1 MKLLWKAAKKRKSAS
16 GIINTNEQSN
26 CFHLKSISLN
36 SKGFVL
42 LETLIGMSVLMLSV
56 SLISFSI
63 GQFQTIR
70 AQTFQDRQLEWQLFL
85 NQFEYEIKG
94 LALSDVTAS
103 KVRFEEKNTAGKVQ
117 RIIIYQKDLKK
128 PVFIKT
134 TDAGGYQPLLMQV
147 SKFSFSKKE
156 DILILQ
162 VTFSNKETYAAQ
174 INLAQ
179 TIEVPQK

>member
-1 MKLLWKAAKKRKSAS
+1 MKLLWKAGKKRKSAS
-16 GIINTNEQSN
+16 ETINTNERSS
-26 CFHLKSISLN
+26 CFHLKTTFLN
-36 SKGFVL
+36 NQGFVL
-42 LETLIGMSVLMLSV
+42 LETLVGMSVLMLCV

-63 GQFQTIR
+63 SQYQTVR
-70 AQTFQDRQLEWQLFL
+70 AQTFRDRQLEWQLFL
-85 NQFEYEIKG
+85 NQFDYEIKG
-94 LALSDVTAS
+94 LVLSEVTAS
-103 KVRFEEKNTAGKVQ
+103 KVRFEEKNAAGKVE

-147 SKFSFSKKE
+147 SKLSFLKKE
-156 DILILQ
+156 EFLVLQ

-179 TIEVPQK
+179 TIEVPKK